1 MSVSDKATQS
11 SRIKKRAQ
19 VYIVYIWFDGDL
31 KSKLDFSHTHSADR
45 QTSSL
50 YTYLMHLVRA
60 VGAAPVLRYRI
71 ANSLENQ
78 SRRHRDDITILLLNI
93 YNLCLIY
100 TNI

>member
-11 SRIKKRAQ
+11 SRIKKSNWISQ
-19 VYIVYIWFDGDL
+19 VYVYIWFDGDL
-31 KSKLDFSHTHSADR
+31 KSKLDFSHTHSE
-45 QTSSL
+45 QTDVFIIYILNAS
-50 YTYLMHLVRA
+50 VRA

-93 YNLCLIY
+93 YNLRLIY
-100 TNI
+100 T